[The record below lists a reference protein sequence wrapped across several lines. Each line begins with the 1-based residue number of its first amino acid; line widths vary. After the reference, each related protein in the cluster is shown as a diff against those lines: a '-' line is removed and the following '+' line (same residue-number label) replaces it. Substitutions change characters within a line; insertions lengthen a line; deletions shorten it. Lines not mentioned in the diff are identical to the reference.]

1 MGLFHR
7 ILFKFNFII
16 GDSMQV
22 SIQRPT
28 EGLEHVITVSVGS
41 EGMTS
46 VVEQRLKEIQKTVRI
61 DGFRPGKVPMNMVRA
76 RHLQQVRAEALE
88 NLLYDT
94 FFKAADQE
102 QVRVAGILG
111 FEEVSANEGEDIR
124 FVTRFESYPSIALPD
139 FSSVSLEKIT
149 AEITDNDV
157 NEMIEKL
164 REMRKTYVVVD
175 KSSASGDMVNLD
187 FSGSIDGVQFDG
199 GSAENVP
206 LVLGSGRMIPGFED
220 GIVGMKAGDQKVI
233 DVTFPESYQAT
244 HLAGKTAQFDIKVNS
259 VQETQLPEVN
269 EEFIKTFGVDSGNI
283 EAFREDVKKNLSRQ
297 VGLSLLKQNKDNVM
311 HALLAAVNFDTPKS
325 LVERELRA
333 MMDAMAKRM
342 QEQGVKADSLNAE
355 NYREE
360 AGKRVSLGLLLGEVV
375 RANELK
381 ADEVTVR
388 EILAIEADSYDNPEE
403 FVAWYLADQSR
414 RAEVEAIA
422 IENAVVELVMSKAKV
437 TEVSKPLAELA
448 G

>member
-1 MGLFHR
+1 
-7 ILFKFNFII
+7 
-16 GDSMQV
+16 MQV

-46 VVEQRLKEIQKTVRI
+46 AVEQRLKEIQKTVRM

-88 NLLYDT
+88 NLLYDS

-124 FVTRFESYPSIALPD
+124 FVTRFETYPSIAMPD
-139 FSSVSLEKIT
+139 FTAVSVEKVT
-149 AEITDNDV
+149 ADIKDSDV
-157 NEMIEKL
+157 DDMIQRL

-175 KSSASGDMVNLD
+175 KAAANGDMVNLD
-187 FSGSIDGVQFDG
+187 FSGSIDGVKFDG

-220 GIVGMKAGDQKVI
+220 GILGMKAGEQKVI
-233 DVTFPESYQAT
+233 DVTFPEGYQAA

-259 VQETQLPEVN
+259 VQETQLPEVD
-269 EEFIKTFGVDSGNI
+269 EEFIKTFGVDAGTV

-297 VGLSLLKQNKDNVM
+297 VNLSLIKQNKDNVM
-311 HALLAAVNFDTPKS
+311 HALLAAVNFDTPKT

-333 MMDAMAKRM
+333 MMDAMTKRM
-342 QEQGVKADSLNAE
+342 REQNMPASDLNPD

-360 AGKRVSLGLLLGEVV
+360 ATKRVSLGLLLGEVV

-381 ADEVTVR
+381 ADEATVR
-388 EILAIEADSYDNPEE
+388 EILAIEADSYDNPEQFIE
-403 FVAWYLADQSR
+403 WYLADQNR
-414 RAEVEAIA
+414 RSEVEAIA
-422 IENAVVELVMSKAKV
+422 IENAVVDLVMSKAKV
-437 TEVSKPLAELA
+437 TEVSKPLAELV

>member
-1 MGLFHR
+1 
-7 ILFKFNFII
+7 
-16 GDSMQV
+16 MQV

-28 EGLEHVITVSVGS
+28 EGLEYVITVSVGS

-46 VVEQRLKEIQKTVRI
+46 AVEQRLKEIQKNLRM

-124 FVTRFESYPSIALPD
+124 FVTRFESYPSIAMPD
-139 FSSVSLEKIT
+139 FTAVSVEKVT
-149 AEITDNDV
+149 ADIKDSDV
-157 NEMIEKL
+157 DDMIQRL

-175 KSSASGDMVNLD
+175 KAAANGDMVNLD
-187 FSGSIDGVQFDG
+187 FSGSIDGVKFDG

-220 GIVGMKAGDQKVI
+220 GIMGMKAGEQKVI
-233 DVTFPESYQAT
+233 DVTFPEGYQAT

-259 VQETQLPEVN
+259 VQEIQLPEVD
-269 EEFIKTFGVDSGNI
+269 EEFIKTFGVDAGTV

-297 VGLSLLKQNKDNVM
+297 VSLSLIKQNKDNVM
-311 HALLAAVNFDTPKS
+311 HALLAAANFDTPKT

-342 QEQGVKADSLNAE
+342 REQNMPANDLNPD
-355 NYREE
+355 NYRDE
-360 AGKRVSLGLLLGEVV
+360 ATKRVSLGLLLGEVV

-381 ADEVTVR
+381 ADEATVR
-388 EILAIEADSYDNPEE
+388 EILAIEADSYDNPEGFIE
-403 FVAWYLADQSR
+403 WYLADQNR
-414 RAEVEAIA
+414 RSEVEAIA
-422 IENAVVELVMSKAKV
+422 IENAVVDLVMSKAKV

>member
-1 MGLFHR
+1 
-7 ILFKFNFII
+7 
-16 GDSMQV
+16 
-22 SIQRPT
+22 
-28 EGLEHVITVSVGS
+28 
-41 EGMTS
+41 MTS
-46 VVEQRLKEIQKTVRI
+46 AVEQRLKEIQKTVRM

-88 NLLYDT
+88 NLLYDS

-124 FVTRFESYPSIALPD
+124 FVTRFETYPSIAMPD
-139 FSSVSLEKIT
+139 FTAVSVEKVT
-149 AEITDNDV
+149 ADIKDSDV
-157 NEMIEKL
+157 DDMIQRL

-175 KSSASGDMVNLD
+175 KAAANGDMVNLD
-187 FSGSIDGVQFDG
+187 FSGSIDGVKFDG

-220 GIVGMKAGDQKVI
+220 GILGMKAGEQKVI
-233 DVTFPESYQAT
+233 DVTFPEGYQAA

-259 VQETQLPEVN
+259 VQETQLPEVD
-269 EEFIKTFGVDSGNI
+269 EEFIKTFGVDAGTV

-297 VGLSLLKQNKDNVM
+297 VNLSLIKQNKDNVM
-311 HALLAAVNFDTPKS
+311 HALLAAVNFDTPKT

-333 MMDAMAKRM
+333 MMDAMTKRM
-342 QEQGVKADSLNAE
+342 REQNMPASDLNPD

-360 AGKRVSLGLLLGEVV
+360 ATKRVSLGLLLGEVV

-381 ADEVTVR
+381 ADEATVR
-388 EILAIEADSYDNPEE
+388 EILAIEADSYDNPEQFIE
-403 FVAWYLADQSR
+403 WYLADQNR
-414 RAEVEAIA
+414 RSEVEAIA
-422 IENAVVELVMSKAKV
+422 IENAVVDLVMSKAKV

>member
-1 MGLFHR
+1 
-7 ILFKFNFII
+7 
-16 GDSMQV
+16 MQV

-46 VVEQRLKEIQKTVRI
+46 AVEQRLKEIQKTVRM

-88 NLLYDT
+88 NLLYDS

-124 FVTRFESYPSIALPD
+124 FVTRFETYPSIAMPD
-139 FSSVSLEKIT
+139 FTAVSVEKVT
-149 AEITDNDV
+149 ADIKDSDV
-157 NEMIEKL
+157 DDMIQRL

-175 KSSASGDMVNLD
+175 KTAANGDMVNLD
-187 FSGSIDGVQFDG
+187 FSGSIDGVKFDG

-220 GIVGMKAGDQKVI
+220 GILGMKAGEQKVI
-233 DVTFPESYQAT
+233 DVTFPEGYQAA

-259 VQETQLPEVN
+259 VQETQLPEVD
-269 EEFIKTFGVDSGNI
+269 EEFIKTFGVDAGTV

-297 VGLSLLKQNKDNVM
+297 VNLSLIKQNKDNVM
-311 HALLAAVNFDTPKS
+311 HALLAAVNFDTPKT

-333 MMDAMAKRM
+333 MMDAMTKRM
-342 QEQGVKADSLNAE
+342 REQNMPASDLNPD

-360 AGKRVSLGLLLGEVV
+360 ATKRVSLGLLLGEVV

-381 ADEVTVR
+381 ADEATVR
-388 EILAIEADSYDNPEE
+388 EILAIEADSYDNPEQFIE
-403 FVAWYLADQSR
+403 WYLADQNR
-414 RAEVEAIA
+414 RSEVEAIA
-422 IENAVVELVMSKAKV
+422 IENAVVDLVMSKAKV

>member
-1 MGLFHR
+1 
-7 ILFKFNFII
+7 
-16 GDSMQV
+16 MQV

-46 VVEQRLKEIQKTVRI
+46 AVEQRLKEIQKNVRM

-76 RHLQQVRAEALE
+76 RHLQQVRAEVLE
-88 NLLYDT
+88 NLLYDS
-94 FFKAADQE
+94 FFKAAEQE

-124 FVTRFESYPSIALPD
+124 FVARFETYPSIAMPD
-139 FSSVSLEKIT
+139 FSELS
-149 AEITDNDV
+149 
-157 NEMIEKL
+157 IEKVTAAISDSDVDDMIQRL

-175 KSSASGDMVNLD
+175 KAAEKGDLVNID
-187 FSGSIDGVQFDG
+187 FSGSIDGVKFDG

-206 LVLGSGRMIPGFED
+206 LVLGSGRMIPGFEE
-220 GIVGMKAGDQKVI
+220 GILGMKAGEQKVI
-233 DVTFPESYQAT
+233 DVTFPEGYQAA

-259 VQETQLPEVN
+259 VQEAQLPEVD
-269 EEFIKTFGVDSGNI
+269 EAFIKSFGVDAGTV

-297 VGLSLLKQNKDNVM
+297 VSLSLIKQNKDNVM
-311 HALLAAVNFDTPKS
+311 HALLAAVNFDTPKT

-333 MMDAMAKRM
+333 MMDAMVQRM
-342 QEQGVKADSLNAE
+342 REQNMPATSLNPD

-360 AGKRVSLGLLLGEVV
+360 ATKRVSLGLLLGELV
-375 RANELK
+375 RANGLK
-381 ADEVTVR
+381 ADEATVR
-388 EILAIEADSYDNPEE
+388 EILAIEADSYDNPEQFIE
-403 FVAWYLADQSR
+403 WYLADQNR
-414 RAEVEAIA
+414 RSEVEAIA
-422 IENAVVELVMSKAKV
+422 IENAVVDLVMSKAKV

>member
-1 MGLFHR
+1 
-7 ILFKFNFII
+7 
-16 GDSMQV
+16 MQV

-46 VVEQRLKEIQKTVRI
+46 AVEQRLKEIQKTVRM

-88 NLLYDT
+88 NLLYDS

-124 FVTRFESYPSIALPD
+124 FVTRFETYPSIAMPD
-139 FSSVSLEKIT
+139 FTAVSVEKVT
-149 AEITDNDV
+149 ADIKDSDV
-157 NEMIEKL
+157 DDMIQRL

-175 KSSASGDMVNLD
+175 KAAANGDMVNLD
-187 FSGSIDGVQFDG
+187 FSGSIDGVKFDG

-220 GIVGMKAGDQKVI
+220 GILGMKAGEQKVI
-233 DVTFPESYQAT
+233 DVTFPEGYQAA

-259 VQETQLPEVN
+259 VQETQLPEVD
-269 EEFIKTFGVDSGNI
+269 EEFIKTFGVDAGTV

-297 VGLSLLKQNKDNVM
+297 VNLSLIKQNKDNVM
-311 HALLAAVNFDTPKS
+311 HALLAAVNFDTPKT

-333 MMDAMAKRM
+333 MMDAMTKRM
-342 QEQGVKADSLNAE
+342 REQNMPASDLNPD

-360 AGKRVSLGLLLGEVV
+360 ATKRVSLGLLLGEVV

-381 ADEVTVR
+381 ADEATVR
-388 EILAIEADSYDNPEE
+388 EILAIEADSYDNPEQFIE
-403 FVAWYLADQSR
+403 WYLADQNR
-414 RAEVEAIA
+414 RSEVEAIA
-422 IENAVVELVMSKAKV
+422 IENAVVDLVMSKAKV

>member
-1 MGLFHR
+1 
-7 ILFKFNFII
+7 
-16 GDSMQV
+16 MQV

-46 VVEQRLKEIQKTVRI
+46 AVEQRLKEIQKTVRM

-124 FVTRFESYPSIALPD
+124 FVTRFESYPSIAMPD
-139 FSSVSLEKIT
+139 FTAVSVEKVT
-149 AEITDNDV
+149 ADIKDSDV
-157 NEMIEKL
+157 DDMIQRL
-164 REMRKTYVVVD
+164 REMRKTFVVAD
-175 KSSASGDMVNLD
+175 KAAANGDMVNLD
-187 FSGSIDGVQFDG
+187 FSGSIDGVKFDG

-220 GIVGMKAGDQKVI
+220 GILGMKAGEQKVI
-233 DVTFPESYQAT
+233 DVTFPEGYQAA

-259 VQETQLPEVN
+259 VQETQLPEVD
-269 EEFIKTFGVDSGNI
+269 EEFIKTFGVDAGTV

-297 VGLSLLKQNKDNVM
+297 VSLSLIKQNKDNVM
-311 HALLAAVNFDTPKS
+311 HALLAAANFDTPKT

-333 MMDAMAKRM
+333 MMEAMTKRM
-342 QEQGVKADSLNAE
+342 REQNMPANDLNPD

-360 AGKRVSLGLLLGEVV
+360 ATKRVSLGLLLGEVV

-381 ADEVTVR
+381 ADEATVR
-388 EILAIEADSYDNPEE
+388 EILAIEADSYDNPEQFIE
-403 FVAWYLADQSR
+403 WYLADQNR

-422 IENAVVELVMSKAKV
+422 IENAVVDLVMSKAKV

>member
-1 MGLFHR
+1 
-7 ILFKFNFII
+7 
-16 GDSMQV
+16 MQV

-46 VVEQRLKEIQKTVRI
+46 AVEQRLKEIQKTVRM

-124 FVTRFESYPSIALPD
+124 FVTRFESYPSIAMPD
-139 FSSVSLEKIT
+139 FTAVSVEKVT
-149 AEITDNDV
+149 ADIKDSDV
-157 NEMIEKL
+157 DDMIQRL
-164 REMRKTYVVVD
+164 REMRKTFVVAD
-175 KSSASGDMVNLD
+175 KAAANGDMVNLD
-187 FSGSIDGVQFDG
+187 FSGSIDGVKFDG

-220 GIVGMKAGDQKVI
+220 GILGMKAGEQKVI
-233 DVTFPESYQAT
+233 DVTFPEGYQAT

-259 VQETQLPEVN
+259 VQETQLPEVD
-269 EEFIKTFGVDSGNI
+269 EAFIKTFGVDAGTV

-297 VGLSLLKQNKDNVM
+297 VNLSLIKQNKDNVM
-311 HALLAAVNFDTPKS
+311 HALLAAANFDTPKT

-333 MMDAMAKRM
+333 MMEAMTKRM
-342 QEQGVKADSLNAE
+342 REQNMPANDLNPD

-360 AGKRVSLGLLLGEVV
+360 ATKRVSLGLLLGEVV

-381 ADEVTVR
+381 ADEATVR
-388 EILAIEADSYDNPEE
+388 EILAIEADSYDNPEQFIE
-403 FVAWYLADQSR
+403 WYLADQNR
-414 RAEVEAIA
+414 RSEVEAIA
-422 IENAVVELVMSKAKV
+422 IENAVVDLVMSKAKV

>member
-1 MGLFHR
+1 
-7 ILFKFNFII
+7 
-16 GDSMQV
+16 MQV

-46 VVEQRLKEIQKTVRI
+46 AVEQRLKEIQKTVRM

-88 NLLYDT
+88 NLLYDS

-124 FVTRFESYPSIALPD
+124 FVTRFETYPSIAMPD
-139 FSSVSLEKIT
+139 FTAVSVEKVT
-149 AEITDNDV
+149 ADIKDSDV
-157 NEMIEKL
+157 DDMIQRL

-175 KSSASGDMVNLD
+175 KAAANGDMVNLD
-187 FSGSIDGVQFDG
+187 FSGSIDGVKFDG

-220 GIVGMKAGDQKVI
+220 GILGMKAGEQKVI
-233 DVTFPESYQAT
+233 DVTFPEGYQAA

-259 VQETQLPEVN
+259 VQETQLPEVD
-269 EEFIKTFGVDSGNI
+269 EEFIKTFGVDAGTV

-297 VGLSLLKQNKDNVM
+297 VNLSLIKQNKDNVM
-311 HALLAAVNFDTPKS
+311 HALLAAVSFDTPKT

-333 MMDAMAKRM
+333 MMDAMTKRM
-342 QEQGVKADSLNAE
+342 REQNMPASDLNPD

-360 AGKRVSLGLLLGEVV
+360 ATKRVSLGLLLGEVV

-381 ADEVTVR
+381 ADEATVR
-388 EILAIEADSYDNPEE
+388 EILAIEADSYDNPEQFIE
-403 FVAWYLADQSR
+403 WYLADQNR
-414 RAEVEAIA
+414 RSEVEAIA
-422 IENAVVELVMSKAKV
+422 IENAVVDLVMSKAKV

>member
-1 MGLFHR
+1 
-7 ILFKFNFII
+7 
-16 GDSMQV
+16 MQV

-46 VVEQRLKEIQKTVRI
+46 AVEQRLKEIQKTVRM

-124 FVTRFESYPSIALPD
+124 FVTRFESYPNIAMPD
-139 FSSVSLEKIT
+139 FTAVSVEKVT
-149 AEITDNDV
+149 ADIKDSDV
-157 NEMIEKL
+157 DDMIQRL
-164 REMRKTYVVVD
+164 REMRKTFVVAD
-175 KSSASGDMVNLD
+175 KAAANGDMVNLD
-187 FSGSIDGVQFDG
+187 FSGSIDGVKFDG

-220 GIVGMKAGDQKVI
+220 GILGMKAGEQKVI
-233 DVTFPESYQAT
+233 DVTFPEGYQAA

-259 VQETQLPEVN
+259 VQETQLPEVD
-269 EEFIKTFGVDSGNI
+269 EEFIKTFGVDAGTV

-297 VGLSLLKQNKDNVM
+297 VSLSLIKQNKDNVM
-311 HALLAAVNFDTPKS
+311 HALLAAANFDTPKT

-333 MMDAMAKRM
+333 MMEAMTKRM
-342 QEQGVKADSLNAE
+342 REQNMPANDLNPD

-360 AGKRVSLGLLLGEVV
+360 ATKRVSLGLLLGEVV

-381 ADEVTVR
+381 ADEATVR
-388 EILAIEADSYDNPEE
+388 EILAIEADSYDNPEQFIE
-403 FVAWYLADQSR
+403 WYLADQNR

-422 IENAVVELVMSKAKV
+422 IENAVVDLVMSKAKV

>member
-1 MGLFHR
+1 
-7 ILFKFNFII
+7 
-16 GDSMQV
+16 MQV

-46 VVEQRLKEIQKTVRI
+46 AVEQRLKEIQKTVRM

-124 FVTRFESYPSIALPD
+124 FVTRFESYPNIALPD
-139 FSSVSLEKIT
+139 FTAVSVEKVT
-149 AEITDNDV
+149 ADIKDSDV
-157 NEMIEKL
+157 DDMIQRL

-175 KSSASGDMVNLD
+175 KAAANGDMVNLD
-187 FSGSIDGVQFDG
+187 FSGSIDGVKFDG

-220 GIVGMKAGDQKVI
+220 GIMGMKAGEQKVI
-233 DVTFPESYQAT
+233 DVTFPEGYQAA

-259 VQETQLPEVN
+259 VQETQLPEVD
-269 EEFIKTFGVDSGNI
+269 EEFIKTFGVDAGTV

-297 VGLSLLKQNKDNVM
+297 VSLSLIKQNKDNVM
-311 HALLAAVNFDTPKS
+311 HALLAAANFDTPKT

-342 QEQGVKADSLNAE
+342 REQNMPANDLNSD
-355 NYREE
+355 NYRDE
-360 AGKRVSLGLLLGEVV
+360 ATKRVSLGLLLGEVV

-381 ADEVTVR
+381 ADEATVR
-388 EILAIEADSYDNPEE
+388 EILAIEADSYDNPEQFIE
-403 FVAWYLADQSR
+403 WYLADQNR
-414 RAEVEAIA
+414 RSEVEAIA
-422 IENAVVELVMSKAKV
+422 IENAVVDLVMSKAKV

>member
-1 MGLFHR
+1 
-7 ILFKFNFII
+7 
-16 GDSMQV
+16 MQV

-46 VVEQRLKEIQKTVRI
+46 AVEQRLKEIQKTVRM

-124 FVTRFESYPSIALPD
+124 FVTRFESYPSIAMPD
-139 FSSVSLEKIT
+139 FTAVSVEKVT
-149 AEITDNDV
+149 ADIKDSDV
-157 NEMIEKL
+157 DDMIQRL
-164 REMRKTYVVVD
+164 REMRKTFVVAD
-175 KSSASGDMVNLD
+175 KAAANGDMVNLD
-187 FSGSIDGVQFDG
+187 FSGSIDGVKFDG

-220 GIVGMKAGDQKVI
+220 GILGMKAGEQKVI
-233 DVTFPESYQAT
+233 DVTFPEGYQAA

-259 VQETQLPEVN
+259 VQETQLPEVD
-269 EEFIKTFGVDSGNI
+269 EEFIKTFGVDAGTV

-297 VGLSLLKQNKDNVM
+297 VSLSLIKQNKDNVM
-311 HALLAAVNFDTPKS
+311 HALLAAANFDTPKT

-333 MMDAMAKRM
+333 MMEAMTKRM
-342 QEQGVKADSLNAE
+342 REQNMPANDLNPD

-360 AGKRVSLGLLLGEVV
+360 ATKRVSLGLLLGEVV

-381 ADEVTVR
+381 ADEATVR
-388 EILAIEADSYDNPEE
+388 EILAIEADSYDNPEQFIE
-403 FVAWYLADQSR
+403 WYLGDQNR

-422 IENAVVELVMSKAKV
+422 IENAVVDLVMSKAKV

>member
-1 MGLFHR
+1 
-7 ILFKFNFII
+7 
-16 GDSMQV
+16 MQV

-46 VVEQRLKEIQKTVRI
+46 AVEQRLKEIQKTVRM

-88 NLLYDT
+88 NLLYDS

-124 FVTRFESYPSIALPD
+124 FVTRFETYPSIAMPD
-139 FSSVSLEKIT
+139 FTAVSVEKVT
-149 AEITDNDV
+149 ADIKDSDV
-157 NEMIEKL
+157 DDMIQRL
-164 REMRKTYVVVD
+164 REMRKTYVIVD
-175 KSSASGDMVNLD
+175 KAAANGDMVNLD
-187 FSGSIDGVQFDG
+187 FSGSIDGVKFDG

-220 GIVGMKAGDQKVI
+220 GILGMKAGEHKVI
-233 DVTFPESYQAT
+233 DVTFPEGYQAA

-259 VQETQLPEVN
+259 VQETQLPEVD
-269 EEFIKTFGVDSGNI
+269 EEFIKTFGVDAGTV

-297 VGLSLLKQNKDNVM
+297 VNLSLIKQNKDNVM
-311 HALLAAVNFDTPKS
+311 HALLAAVNFDTPKT

-333 MMDAMAKRM
+333 MMDAMTKRM
-342 QEQGVKADSLNAE
+342 REQNMPASDLNPD

-360 AGKRVSLGLLLGEVV
+360 ATKRVSLGLLLGEVV

-381 ADEVTVR
+381 ADEATVR
-388 EILAIEADSYDNPEE
+388 EILAIEADSYDNPEQFIE
-403 FVAWYLADQSR
+403 WYLADQNR
-414 RAEVEAIA
+414 RSEVEAIA
-422 IENAVVELVMSKAKV
+422 IENAVVDLVMSKAKV

>member
-1 MGLFHR
+1 
-7 ILFKFNFII
+7 
-16 GDSMQV
+16 MQV

-46 VVEQRLKEIQKTVRI
+46 AVEQRLKEIQKTVRM

-124 FVTRFESYPSIALPD
+124 FVTRFESYPNIAMPD
-139 FSSVSLEKIT
+139 FTAVSVEKVT
-149 AEITDNDV
+149 ADIKDSDV
-157 NEMIEKL
+157 DDMIQRL
-164 REMRKTYVVVD
+164 REMRKTFVVAD
-175 KSSASGDMVNLD
+175 KAAANGDMVNLD
-187 FSGSIDGVQFDG
+187 FSGSIDGVKFDG

-220 GIVGMKAGDQKVI
+220 GILGMKAGEQKVI
-233 DVTFPESYQAT
+233 DVTFPEGYQAA

-259 VQETQLPEVN
+259 VQETQLPEVD
-269 EEFIKTFGVDSGNI
+269 EEFIKTFGVDAGTV

-297 VGLSLLKQNKDNVM
+297 VNLSLIKQNKDNVM
-311 HALLAAVNFDTPKS
+311 HALLAAANFDTPKT

-333 MMDAMAKRM
+333 MMEAMTKRM
-342 QEQGVKADSLNAE
+342 REQNMPANDLNPD

-360 AGKRVSLGLLLGEVV
+360 ATKRVSLGLLLGEVV

-381 ADEVTVR
+381 ADEATVR
-388 EILAIEADSYDNPEE
+388 EILAIEADSYDNPEQFIE
-403 FVAWYLADQSR
+403 WYLADQNR

-422 IENAVVELVMSKAKV
+422 IENAVVDLVMSKAKV